1 MDGTELPTIF
11 GMSAGA
17 FVVLYFTLVL
27 GGACLASYYNQRSA
41 FLLLFSLTLVSIV
54 LGIIGGAGAL
64 KAVAVTAALLAFAAM
79 ASYGFRQFLITLAE
93 GDVGAGIK
101 QNMPVFV
108 VVLLLFV
115 GLLALSI
122 ARGWPLAEISA
133 AAIIVM
139 LIMLA
144 MTRDVAKELRTAPLT
159 AAFGMFVIFI
169 YAIAAIFA
177 PIIAPHGEAEVIS
190 QAFAPADANML
201 MGADQL
207 GRDMFSRLIYGARNT
222 ISLAVIGTC
231 LAFTLGALAGLLAA
245 VRGGWFDQAMGRT
258 ADVIMSIPSL
268 IFGLLMVSIFGS
280 LATNPAWLSMFDG
293 NVGQADF
300 WLSVALVSF
309 FGLLVG
315 LLVLATIADNIAQW
329 IAKGAIVAGAIF
341 VFGLALASLF
351 NSSEVILILV
361 VSVIYSPRVY
371 RLTRA
376 VAGNVVVM
384 DYIEAAR
391 LRGER
396 TWYLIRRE
404 ILPNSTAPLVAEFG
418 LEFCFVFLLISG
430 LSFLGLG
437 IQPPTADWGSMV
449 KENATLIS
457 FGEIIPLIPAA
468 AIALLTVAVNFV
480 VDWMLFR
487 SSGLKEH

>member
-1 MDGTELPTIF
+1 MSIF
-11 GMSAGA
+11 VIGFYTLLLAGSTAAAYFNYRQA
-17 FVVLYFTLVL
+17 FM
-27 GGACLASYYNQRSA
+27 
-41 FLLLFSLTLVSIV
+41 LLFSLTLVSFV

-64 KAVAVTAALLAFAAM
+64 QWVAICA
-79 ASYGFRQFLITLAE
+79 
-93 GDVGAGIK
+93 
-101 QNMPVFV
+101 
-108 VVLLLFV
+108 
-115 GLLALSI
+115 GLLALS
-122 ARGWPLAEISA
+122 AMISYA
-133 AAIIVM
+133 FREFLILIVSDNM
-139 LIMLA
+139 
-144 MTRDVAKELRTAPLT
+144 AKELRTAPLT
-159 AAFGMFVIFI
+159 AAFGMFVIFT

-177 PIIAPHGEAEVIS
+177 PMIAPHGEAEVIS
-190 QAFAPADANML
+190 SAFAPADENML
-201 MGADQL
+201 LGADQL

-222 ISLAVIGTC
+222 ISLALVGTV

-245 VRGGWFDQAMGRT
+245 VRGGWFDQAMGRS

-280 LATNPAWLSMFDG
+280 LPTNPAWLNLFGG
-293 NVGQADF
+293 NAGQADF
-300 WLSVALVSF
+300 VLGTAMMVF
-309 FGLLVG
+309 FGMLVG
-315 LLVLATIADNIAQW
+315 LLVLATIAENVAGW
-329 IAKGAIVAGAIF
+329 IVKGAIVLGIVVLISMAMSTI
-341 VFGLALASLF
+341 F
-351 NSSEVILILV
+351 NSSEIILILV

-396 TWYLIRRE
+396 RWYLIRRE

-457 FGEIIPLIPAA
+457 FGEITPLIPAA

-487 SSGLKEH
+487 SSGLKEQ